1 MRTDQHAYRFLE
13 RRLPPSDR
21 RRLVVLG
28 GARQTGKTTLA
39 QRIYPDLR
47 YLNLDDLD
55 LRESTRAIRARSWA
69 GDVGPAIVDE
79 AQKEPSVL
87 EKIKYSYDAHTID
100 FTIVLGSS
108 RILLLKQVRETLAG
122 RAFVFDLWPLMASEL
137 ASLSGDPEPPL
148 LDAML
153 RSSQSLTSIL
163 EEEPKVDLSDR
174 DEARRKAVEHLMAW
188 GGMPELLQL
197 EDAERREWLRS
208 YEITY
213 LERDLGDLARLDDL
227 GPFRRFQ
234 QLAALRTGALLSYAD
249 LARDAGVSPATARR
263 YLEYLRLSYQ
273 AILLQPFAT
282 NLTSALVKS
291 PKLYWTD
298 VGLARQQSGIW
309 GNVGGQLLETLV
321 VGECTKWIQTAGL
334 EARMSFYRTRSGME
348 LDLMIEHD
356 DRVLGIEVKSRDQ
369 VVSKDLRAMRA
380 VADVLGERWQG
391 GVVAYGGRRIEELDP
406 ERSLWAI
413 PVHRLIG

>member
-1 MRTDQHAYRFLE
+1 MPQA
-13 RRLPPSDR
+13 DR

-39 QRIYPDLR
+39 QRVYPDLR

-55 LRESTRAIRARSWA
+55 LRESVRGIRARSWA
-69 GDVGPAIVDE
+69 DDVGPAIVDE

-87 EKIKYSYDAHTID
+87 EKIKYSFDAREID

-108 RILLLKQVRETLAG
+108 RILLLKQVRESLAG
-122 RAFVFDLWPLMASEL
+122 RAFVFDLWPLMAAEL
-137 ASLSGDPEPPL
+137 ASLAGDPEPPL

-153 RSSQSLTSIL
+153 RSSESLSHIL
-163 EEEPKVDLSDR
+163 DDVPGVDLSAR
-174 DEARRKAVEHLMAW
+174 DEARRKAVEHLLAW
-188 GGMPELLQL
+188 GGMPELLGL
-197 EDAERREWLRS
+197 DDSERREWLRS
-208 YEITY
+208 YDITY

-227 GPFRRFQ
+227 APFRRFQ

-273 AILLQPFAT
+273 AVLLPPFAT

-309 GNVGGQLLETLV
+309 GNDGGQLLETLV
-321 VGECTKWIQTAGL
+321 VGECDKWIQTAGL
-334 EARMSFYRTRSGME
+334 RARLSFYRTRSGME
-348 LDLMIEHD
+348 LDLLVEHD
-356 DRVLGIEVKSRDQ
+356 ERVLGIEVKSRDQ

-380 VADVLGERWQG
+380 IAEALGDRWQG
-391 GVVAYGGRRIEELDP
+391 GIVAYRGRRIEELDP
-406 ERSLWAI
+406 DWALWAI
-413 PVHRLIG
+413 PVHRLVG

>member
-1 MRTDQHAYRFLE
+1 M
-13 RRLPPSDR
+13 
-21 RRLVVLG
+21 
-28 GARQTGKTTLA
+28 
-39 QRIYPDLR
+39 
-47 YLNLDDLD
+47 
-55 LRESTRAIRARSWA
+55 
-69 GDVGPAIVDE
+69 
-79 AQKEPSVL
+79 
-87 EKIKYSYDAHTID
+87 
-100 FTIVLGSS
+100 LGSS

-137 ASLSGDPEPPL
+137 ASLSGDQEPPL

-163 EEEPKVDLSDR
+163 EEVPGVDLSDR

-197 EDAERREWLRS
+197 EDAERKEWLRS

-234 QLAALRTGALLSYAD
+234 QLAALRTGGLLSYAD

-321 VGECTKWIQTAGL
+321 VGECTKWIQTTGL
-334 EARMSFYRTRSGME
+334 DARMSFYRTRSGME

-380 VADVLGERWQG
+380 VAEVLGERWQG
-391 GVVAYGGRRIEELDP
+391 GIVAYGGRRIEELDP
-406 ERSLWAI
+406 DLSLWAI

>member
-1 MRTDQHAYRFLE
+1 M
-13 RRLPPSDR
+13 PPRGR

-39 QRIYPDLR
+39 QKAYPDLR
-47 YLNLDDLD
+47 YLNLDDLE
-55 LRESTRAIRARSWA
+55 LREAARSIRTRSWA
-69 GDVGPAIVDE
+69 TDVGPAIVDE

-87 EKIKYSYDAHTID
+87 EKIKYGYDAREID

-122 RAFVFDLWPLMASEL
+122 RAFVFDLWPLMACEL
-137 ASLSGDPEPPL
+137 STLGGDPEPPL

-153 RSSQSLTSIL
+153 RSG
-163 EEEPKVDLSDR
+163 EPLSRLLGDVPGVDLGDR
-174 DEARRKAVEHLMAW
+174 DEARRRSVDHLLAW
-188 GGMPELLQL
+188 GGMPELLGL
-197 EDAERREWLRS
+197 TDAERREWLRS

-234 QLAALRTGALLSYAD
+234 QLAALRTSGLLSYAD

-273 AILLQPFAT
+273 AILLPPFAT

-291 PKLYWTD
+291 PKLYWAD
-298 VGLARQQSGIW
+298 VGLARQQSGFW

-391 GVVAYGGRRIEELDP
+391 GIVAYGGRRIEELDP
-406 ERSLWAI
+406 GRSLWAI